1 MPLPIIDNDNDE
13 QDEAAM
19 TIRQREIA
27 ERYKYAKERET
38 VEAMKERYLGY
49 LERDG
54 EL

>member
-1 MPLPIIDNDNDE
+1 MPLPVIDNEDGP
-13 QDEAAM
+13 DEAAL
-19 TIRQREIA
+19 TIRQREIE
-27 ERYKYAKERET
+27 ERLKKAKELET